1 MNDASSYAIK
11 FPGTTGGHRWH
22 PIAGGGGDVT
32 EAMNIAGGVLVRTT
46 VTHDEWTS
54 EESKASSVGVSMVR
68 IEGWTAAKRWA
79 VRVEHPHFDDEEDRE
94 REGAIYIE
102 VEYDIIQQRSVSIVR
117 ELIVQNP
124 VTKRPEFRWYF
135 ANDDM
140 PRPTPDQARAV
151 AMHSSVEAQD
161 G

>member
-1 MNDASSYAIK
+1 MTDATHYALK
-11 FPGTTGGHRWH
+11 FPGSTSGKRWH

-54 EESKASSVGVSMVR
+54 EDSKASSVGVSMLR
-68 IEGWTAAKRWA
+68 IEGVAVAKRWVA
-79 VRVEHPHFDDEEDRE
+79 RVEHPHFDEEEERE

-102 VEYDIIQQRSVSIVR
+102 VEYDIIQQRSMSIVR
-117 ELIVQNP
+117 ELVVQNP

-135 ANDDM
+135 ADADM

-151 AMHSSVEAQD
+151 AMHSKVEAA
-161 G
+161 GG